1 MKKNDKNNSAAGY
14 SGALA
19 TPIVYGDPSL
29 EAQILGEDDP
39 IHEQEVQAE
48 AAKATQALLAK
59 LPLLLDHFGVSRSA
73 PDKWMQLSYRL
84 ARAHV
89 PGFQVSKTKKAGAPQ
104 DWGAL
109 ELASLHI
116 EVERMVV
123 AEGVTAMDACRA
135 LVARPD
141 RAQRFHR
148 SMAATTLYRRYQ
160 EAKTSIFIKAY
171 AHLPAG
177 EIKQVLEDAIV
188 EAAAEGR
195 PTD

>member
-1 MKKNDKNNSAAGY
+1 MKNNEKNNSPAY

-39 IHEQEVQAE
+39 VYEQELQVE
-48 AAKATQALLAK
+48 AAKATKAMLAK
-59 LPLLLDHFGVSRSA
+59 LPLLLDHFEVSRSA
-73 PDKWMQLSYRL
+73 PDKWMQLSYKL

-89 PGFQVSKTKKAGAPQ
+89 PGFQVNKTKKAGAPQ
-104 DWGAL
+104 DWGPL

-116 EVERMVV
+116 EVERLA
-123 AEGVTAMDACRA
+123 AEGMTAMDACRA
-135 LVARPD
+135 LVARPE
-141 RAQRFHR
+141 RAQRFPR

-160 EAKTSIFIKAY
+160 EAKTSIFVTAY

-177 EIKQVLEDAIV
+177 DIKRALEDAIV
-188 EAAAEGR
+188 EAVAEGSKAA
-195 PTD
+195 